1 MGLVEMSSIR
11 ENLLRVLE
19 RMEQAA
25 RKVGRDPG
33 GITLIAVS
41 KTVEIAQIREA
52 IEAGVTILGENYVQ
66 EAREKIEQIGHGI
79 QWHMIGHLQSNK
91 AKYAVTLF
99 DYIHSLD
106 GISLAREID
115 RRAAQK
121 GKKVRALVEV
131 NLSGEVSKFG
141 VGSEKVMEL
150 IHQVSSLEHISIE
163 GLMTMPPY
171 FDEPEK
177 ARPYFIRLRDLRD
190 RVQKEGIAGVRMNE
204 LSMGM
209 SGDFEAAIEEW
220 ATMVRVGTAI
230 FGERRH

>member
-1 MGLVEMSSIR
+1 
-11 ENLLRVLE
+11 
-19 RMEQAA
+19 MEQAA
-25 RKVGRDPG
+25 RRAGRDPG
-33 GITLIAVS
+33 EIKLIAVS
-41 KTVEIAQIREA
+41 KTVEIAHIREA

-66 EAREKIEQIGHGI
+66 EAREKIGEIGHGI

-91 AKYAVTLF
+91 AKYVVDLF
-99 DYIHSLD
+99 YYIHSLD
-106 GISLAREID
+106 GIPLARELD

-121 GKKVRALVEV
+121 GRMVRALVEV
-131 NLSGEVSKFG
+131 NLSGETSKFG
-141 VGSEKVMEL
+141 VASGAVMEL
-150 IHQVSSLEHISIE
+150 IHHVISLEHISIE

-177 ARPYFIRLRDLRD
+177 ARPHFIRLRELRD
-190 RVQKEGIAGVRMNE
+190 RIQKEGIEGVRMDE

-209 SGDFEAAIEEW
+209 SGDFEAAIEEG

>member
-1 MGLVEMSSIR
+1 
-11 ENLLRVLE
+11 
-19 RMEQAA
+19 MEQAA
-25 RKVGRDPG
+25 RRAGRDPG
-33 GITLIAVS
+33 EIKLIAVS
-41 KTVEIAQIREA
+41 KTVEIARIREA

-66 EAREKIEQIGHGI
+66 EAREKIEEIGHGI

-106 GISLAREID
+106 GIALAREID

-121 GKKVRALVEV
+121 GKRMRALVEV
-131 NLSGEVSKFG
+131 NLSGETSKFG
-141 VGSEKVMEL
+141 VGSEAVMEL
-150 IHQVSSLEHISIE
+150 IHQVSPLEHISIE

-177 ARPYFIRLRDLRD
+177 ARPYFTRLRELRD
-190 RVQKEGIAGVRMNE
+190 RIQEEGIEGVRMDE

-209 SGDFEAAIEEW
+209 SGDFEAAIEEG

>member
-1 MGLVEMSSIR
+1 
-11 ENLLRVLE
+11 
-19 RMEQAA
+19 MEQAA
-25 RKVGRDPG
+25 RRAGRDPG
-33 GITLIAVS
+33 EITLIAVS
-41 KTVEIAQIREA
+41 KTVDIAHIREA

-91 AKYAVTLF
+91 AKYAVSLF

-131 NLSGEVSKFG
+131 NLSGEASKFG
-141 VGSEKVMEL
+141 VGSGAVMEF
-150 IHQVSSLEHISIE
+150 IHHVSSLEHISIE

-171 FDEPEK
+171 FNEPEK

-190 RVQKEGIAGVRMNE
+190 RIQKEGIEGVRMDE

-209 SGDFEAAIEEW
+209 SGDFEAAIEEG
-220 ATMVRVGTAI
+220 ATIVRVGTAI

>member
-11 ENLLRVLE
+11 DNLLRVLE

-25 RKVGRDPG
+25 RRAGRDTG
-33 GITLIAVS
+33 EITLIAVS
-41 KTVEIAQIREA
+41 KTVGIAQIREA

-66 EAREKIEQIGHGI
+66 EAQEKIEQVGHGI

-106 GISLAREID
+106 GITLAREID

-121 GKKVRALVEV
+121 GKKVRVLVEV
-131 NLSGEVSKFG
+131 NLSGETSKFG
-141 VGSEKVMEL
+141 IGSDEVMEL
-150 IHQVSSLEHISIE
+150 IHHVSSLEHISVE

-190 RVQKEGIAGVRMNE
+190 RIQKEEIEGVRMDE

-209 SGDFEAAIEEW
+209 SGDFEAAIEEG
-220 ATMVRVGTAI
+220 ATMIRVGTAI

>member
-1 MGLVEMSSIR
+1 
-11 ENLLRVLE
+11 
-19 RMEQAA
+19 MEQAA
-25 RKVGRDPG
+25 RRAGRDTR

-41 KTVEIAQIREA
+41 KTVGIAQIREA

-106 GISLAREID
+106 GITLAREID

-131 NLSGEVSKFG
+131 NLSEEASKFG
-141 VGSEKVMEL
+141 VGSEEVMEL
-150 IHQVSSLEHISIE
+150 IHYVSSLEHISVE

-190 RVQKEGIAGVRMNE
+190 RIQKEGIEGVRMDE

-209 SGDFEAAIEEW
+209 SGDFEAAIEEG
-220 ATMVRVGTAI
+220 ATIVRVGTAI